1 MDQLVRCHRSGH
13 FGSDLSLDNCA
24 HDELRHAKNLNG
36 FCITFV
42 GVCKGW
48 FFGNVFWVR
57 LGNTKGEIQL
67 KIFRDEPFGVLAFI
81 LIYRQVH

>member
-1 MDQLVRCHRSGH
+1 MVFVSPY
-13 FGSDLSLDNCA
+13 N
-24 HDELRHAKNLNG
+24 
-36 FCITFV
+36 V

-57 LGNTKGEIQL
+57 LGNIKGEIQL

-81 LIYRQVH
+81 FIYRQVH